1 MYFGLAI
8 IDYLIIL
15 LYFLGIMAIGLW
27 TKRLVTSSDDFFMGN
42 RRFGKFLMIMQGFG
56 VGTHTDQPVSVA
68 GAAYTGGLSGI
79 WYQWLWML
87 ATPFYWLIAPIYRR
101 LRYVTMS
108 DFFEERYGK
117 SLSILYTIS
126 GMLFFCMYIGLM
138 LKGTGITI
146 EGMTKGSI
154 SEEVIIVITTLMFVL
169 YGLAGGLIAAAYTD
183 AIQGIFILI
192 LSFLLI
198 PFALKAAGGIGAIH
212 EALPESMFNLVSNHE
227 ITLFFIVMVVVNGLF
242 GITVQPHHMAIGGSG
257 KTEIACRSGWTY
269 GNFIKRF
276 ATMGWAFLGVFA
288 AVLFPGLAFADREQA
303 FGILAGNLLP
313 AGFVGLMV
321 ASLIAAVMSSCD
333 AFMIHG
339 SALYTRNV
347 YKSYQNPGAGQNQ
360 LLRTG
365 RIASIAIVLGG
376 LAFAFLFPSVIEG
389 LKMVWKFTAYLG
401 VAFWFGVI
409 WKRANRYGAWASF
422 IVMIIVSVYT
432 EKVLDWS
439 LPYQILA
446 YLPVGVITMWV
457 VSLLTRPEPAE
468 KLREFYTLLDTPVGE
483 ESKLRAAGV
492 EMKLEGVSEGRG
504 DAEKRPWF
512 LPGKGASKESDG
524 LILVDLL
531 SLRKRFSWKRYRVD
545 IIGFSVA
552 TAIVL
557 FLLAFMVFLGNLG
570 G

>member
-1 MYFGLAI
+1 MLFGLSI
-8 IDYLIIL
+8 IDYIVIL
-15 LYFLGIMAIGLW
+15 VYFTGILAIGLW
-27 TKRLVTSSDDFFMGN
+27 TKKMVKSSDDYFMGN

-56 VGTHTDQPVSVA
+56 VGTHTDQPVSVS

-79 WYQWLWML
+79 WYQWLWMFT
-87 ATPFYWLIAPIYRR
+87 TPFYWLIAPIYRR

-108 DFFEERYGK
+108 DFFEERFGK
-117 SLSILYTIS
+117 SLSVLYTIS

-146 EGMTKGSI
+146 EGITKGSI
-154 SEEVIIVITTLMFVL
+154 REETIIIITTLMFVF
-169 YGLAGGLIAAAYTD
+169 YGLAGGLIAAAFTD

-192 LSFLLI
+192 LSFMLI
-198 PFALKAAGGIGAIH
+198 PFALKAAGGIGSIH
-212 EALPESMFNLVSNHE
+212 DALPSEMFNLVSNNE
-227 ITLFFIVMVVVNGLF
+227 ITLFFVIMVVINGLF

-257 KTEIACRSGWTY
+257 KSEIACRTGWTY

-288 AVLFPGLAFADREQA
+288 LFLFPGLSFDNREQA

-339 SALYTRNV
+339 SALYTRNI
-347 YKSYQNPGAGQNQ
+347 YKSYQNPTANQKQ

-365 RIASIAIVLGG
+365 RIASIAVVLGG
-376 LAFAFLFPSVIEG
+376 LLFAFAFPSVIDG
-389 LKMVWKFTAYLG
+389 LKILWKFTAYLG
-401 VAFWFGVI
+401 VAFWFGI
-409 WKRANRYGAWASF
+409 MWKKANRYGAWASVV
-422 IVMIIVSVYT
+422 IMILISLYT
-432 EKVLDWS
+432 EKALGWT

-446 YLPVGVITMWV
+446 YLPAGIISMWL
-457 VSLLTRPEPAE
+457 VSLLTREEPAE
-468 KLREFYTLLDTPVGE
+468 KLRQFYTLLDTPVGY
-483 ESKLRAAGV
+483 ESRLRDLGV
-492 EMKLEGVSEGRG
+492 EVKLEGISEGPSHKAQG
-504 DAEKRPWF
+504 SKT
-512 LPGKGASKESDG
+512 GKKEAGYTEDG

-531 SLRKRFSWKRYRVD
+531 SLKSKFSWQRYKVD
-545 IIGFSVA
+545 IIGFA
-552 TAIVL
+552 FAALIVGL
-557 FLLAFMVFLGNLG
+557 LLLLMIFLAGYG